1 MLFRRK
7 AKEAGANFRSDEI
20 LPMRIFALAKFRQ
33 SEISLLWNAN
43 FCQDDRGI
51 WNSRALE
58 LNLVLSF
65 HRMLAKIKEIREFR
79 FIFARH
85 HYKEGSGGVDGRLW
99 YVVVFRNDF
108 AFSGKPLIFAT
119 RWGIFYGW
127 WPFRR
132 PATSLIIVAILAA
145 SLNFSKNK
153 KSG

>member
-58 LNLVLSF
+58 LNLVVSF
-65 HRMLAKIKEIREFR
+65 HPMFAKIKEIGEFR

-85 HYKEGSGGVDGRLW
+85 HYKEGGGGVDGTPPKTLICCSVSKRFCLQWKAFDLRNKMRYILW
-99 YVVVFRNDF
+99 VVTLPKACDVTNYSRHL
-108 AFSGKPLIFAT
+108 G
-119 RWGIFYGW
+119 R
-127 WPFRR
+127 
-132 PATSLIIVAILAA
+132 
-145 SLNFSKNK
+145 
-153 KSG
+153 